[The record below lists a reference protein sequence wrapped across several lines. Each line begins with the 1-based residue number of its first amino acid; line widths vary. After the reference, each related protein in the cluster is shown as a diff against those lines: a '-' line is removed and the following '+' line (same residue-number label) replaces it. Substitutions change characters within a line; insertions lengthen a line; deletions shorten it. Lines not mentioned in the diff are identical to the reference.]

1 MQFQEALSRF
11 PYLLLRLALKPQETL
26 RLPAQN
32 KGNTLR
38 GAFGSSFRRLVCVP
52 ECRSAQA
59 GPLAECYPYKLIFEP
74 SPPHGSD
81 RLSKNQDIP
90 RPFIFR
96 PPLNSKTTYEAG
108 ETFDFELVFLGP
120 ARAIA

>member
-1 MQFQEALSRF
+1 MQIEEVLSNF
-11 PYLLLRLALKPQETL
+11 PYLLLRLAFRPQETL

-59 GPLAECYPYKLIFEP
+59 CPLSESCPYKLIFEP
-74 SPPHGSD
+74 APPQGSD

-96 PPLNSKTTYEAG
+96 PPLDSKTT
-108 ETFDFELVFLGP
+108 
-120 ARAIA
+120 

>member
-1 MQFQEALSRF
+1 MQAEEAFSRF
-11 PYLLLRLALKPQETL
+11 PYLLLRLALKPHETL
-26 RLPAQN
+26 KLPAQN

-59 GPLAECYPYKLIFEP
+59 CPLAESCPYKLIFEP
-74 SPPHGSD
+74 SPPQGSD

-90 RPFIFR
+90 RPFVFR
-96 PPLNSKTTYEAG
+96 PPLDSKTTYEAG
-108 ETFDFELVFLGP
+108 EAFEFDLVLL
-120 ARAIA
+120 